1 MSNIDSRF
9 ISVVAEYICKNIV
22 KDIPQGQNIV
32 VREMN
37 ISTARDLASKC
48 NELVREL
55 GFPELRLFALG
66 SEDDLDRYVISAQKA
81 IEFRN
86 SMEPLVLIAPTSNAE
101 LVASLAG
108 FKSYRMTEIVTALI
122 HSNIAEMAKL
132 DLPSFTA
139 DVLKSL
145 LKITTLNDLLTF
157 LLTVKLSDNPQETFA
172 SNLPEIGLIADSSVG
187 LLEPGSIVRN
197 IQISS
202 RLNSKSNP
210 LRDIED
216 LLTNS
221 GLLPGKTRDAVKEA
235 ISLERVSGLGW
246 SKHLSIKEDEDYLL
260 VNWPLVESSSI
271 KFALLEIKSFLG
283 PDGELNSKCKLK
295 PHPTKDVF
303 VSTGK
308 VHIEWV
314 VLPKI
319 TGEGIRWQIDLL
331 NSADIQLARS
341 IQKWSASHQAR
352 SKTLDLSDIEED
364 GVPLRIQITALTK
377 EGAQVLSE
385 DGSVAVAY
393 SESFILQGEA
403 DSDLGDDTESSEKV
417 SQSLGSALVLNALQ
431 NKSLKKLPELLVGRP
446 DRTKQCYEI
455 ALENTITR
463 IRFSSLVRE
472 LVLNSIEK
480 SSELISYES
489 LYKLSDSSLEFK
501 DIREIVLDA
510 TEDFRIARANFLQ
523 CMKNEHVTLSPELI
537 YWTKEQED
545 SLMVY
550 LETYRALLDTQD
562 SEAINPLL
570 SLDQLKLKVY
580 TPSGDIDAVIL
591 LPTHPLRAAW
601 LLQHFR
607 VSYKYASELLK
618 VDFNKRSSEFDFH
631 LFDAIKPENLPF
643 IIPSEGKN
651 FVYIDELV
659 FGTGIYFPA
668 EVSDITWQLSIVSQT
683 LGVRPGS
690 KDSDLIRKLSNHLS
704 NYDSGNSFLPG
715 LRIAAVNP
723 GDGSLIAGAL
733 SGFLSSMEE
742 HRHDLVRLEVSAYA
756 SNYSIVDPISKLSR
770 LQSDLNVTDEQSR
783 HLLLPRLSLKAFDI
797 KDLQHPER
805 QNEFVNLSVLQ
816 APAQISVS
824 SVIVENNHPRGSL
837 MNGLINYVYEI
848 RNAGEATSLFT
859 VSLDADQQEDFIPRL
874 HKAYL
879 SSVLGSTNTFNF
891 EIRATGD
898 VVNLVRNIHSHSDW
912 VLTAD
917 RYLGLN
923 LYENMLKTEDASPVV
938 LDYSPDFVDGFG
950 DRLTLTTTRPDEV
963 SRILHNAMRAL
974 GIEEGPQKNATT
986 LLRTLTQVSGR
997 LAMRLLADTSLAKE
1011 AVGICAT
1018 ISYLEE
1024 IGDLKNTIIIPID
1037 AHQDMFKLSKYDVDS
1052 DSQRCDLIFVRFEDE
1067 GIVVE
1072 LVEVKA
1078 RSTSEVGELP
1088 QEMQNQLDNSE
1099 RLLNRLLFNDGGNRI
1114 DSKIQ
1119 WSRWASIL
1127 HFYIDRAFLHKR
1139 VSSELVGK
1147 FHDLVE
1153 IHVSEQ
1159 SSPRLIKSGYIVSV
1173 NAQPDEL
1180 GVERPGYKIRVLADK
1195 ELQASGYYTIK
1206 HHYPEVQVA
1215 ILSPEVEVETTEIP
1229 EFPSEQI
1236 VEGHEAPK
1244 KDVLLEN
1251 ENLDAIS
1258 EIEHSGDIQV
1268 ILGKSRTSESL
1279 TWKVSLSGS
1288 PHAVIVG
1295 IPGQGKSVTTR
1306 NILRQFSA
1314 QGLPSIVF
1322 DFHGDMSTA
1331 DLSKSNYV
1339 KVATEGLPFSPFDFD
1354 RNGAIP
1360 IKTASLEISEILKSI
1375 GSLGEIQA
1383 NHVNQALRLSYA
1395 NLGWSDSGD
1404 SGARLPNV
1412 SEFVSCLE
1420 QVENQNKGKNAL
1432 ARLQSFT
1439 DYELFRD
1446 GNLRSFNVLD
1456 PKGYVFDVSKYRL
1469 EEVKVTAGAFILR
1482 KIYNEMFQWEPTH
1495 RPRLAVVLDEAH
1507 RLAKDPT
1514 IPKIMKEGR
1523 KFGIIVVLV
1532 SQSMK
1537 DFAPEVIDNAGMKIA
1552 FRTNFPA
1559 SKEVASFLQS
1569 KDSNQI
1575 ATVIE
1580 ALNTGYALVS
1590 TPEMKNV
1597 EKVEMRNSD

>member
-1 MSNIDSRF
+1 MSNLDSRF
-9 ISVVAEYICKNIV
+9 IEVVADYICKNIV

-37 ISTARDLASKC
+37 ISTAAALAAKC
-48 NELVREL
+48 NEIVGEL
-55 GFPELRLFALG
+55 GFPALRLFALG
-66 SEDDLDRYVISAQKA
+66 SEDDLEKYIISAQKA

-86 SMEPLVLIAPTSNAE
+86 SREPLVLIAPTSNAE

-108 FKSYRMTEIVTALI
+108 FKSYRMTEIVSALI
-122 HSNIAEMAKL
+122 HSNIAELSNL
-132 DLPSFTA
+132 DVPNLSA
-139 DVLKSL
+139 DTLKGL

-157 LLTVKLSDNPQETFA
+157 LLTVITANNPLETFA
-172 SNLPEIGLIADSSVG
+172 SKLPEIGLIADSTVG
-187 LLEPGSIVRN
+187 LLEPGSICKN

-202 RLNSKSNP
+202 RLNSKNNP

-221 GLLPGKTRDAVKEA
+221 GLLPSKTRDAVKEA
-235 ISLERVSGLGW
+235 ISQERTSGVGW
-246 SKHLSIKEDEDYLL
+246 SKYLALKEDEEFLL
-260 VNWPLVESSSI
+260 LNWPLVESS
-271 KFALLEIKSFLG
+271 KVKLALLEIKSFLG
-283 PDGELNSKCKLK
+283 PNGELNSKCKLK

-308 VHIEWV
+308 VQIEWV

-319 TGEGIRWQIDLL
+319 TGEGIRWQIELL
-331 NSADIQLARS
+331 DSADIQLAKS
-341 IQKWSASHQAR
+341 IQKWSAGHQAR
-352 SKTLDLSDIEED
+352 SKTLDLTGIEED
-364 GVPLRIQITALTK
+364 GVPVRFQITALTK
-377 EGAQVLSE
+377 EGAQVLLE
-385 DGSVAVAY
+385 DGGVAVAY
-393 SESFILQGEA
+393 SESFILQDEA
-403 DSDLGDDTESSEKV
+403 DTDLGGEQESSDKV

-431 NKSLKKLPELLVGRP
+431 NKSLKKLPEHLIGRP
-446 DRTKQCYEI
+446 DRSKQCYEI

-463 IRFSSLVRE
+463 IRFSSLIRE
-472 LVLNSIEK
+472 LVLNTIEK

-489 LYKLSDSSLEFK
+489 SYKLSDNALDLK
-501 DIREIVLDA
+501 DISEKVLDSS
-510 TEDFRIARANFLQ
+510 EEFLKARGNFLRS
-523 CMKNEHVTLSPELI
+523 MKTEHITLSPELV
-537 YWTKEQED
+537 YWTQEQEEFLTKYLNAYR
-545 SLMVY
+545 SL
-550 LETYRALLDTQD
+550 LEAQD
-562 SEAINPLL
+562 LEFRESLL
-570 SLDQLKLKVY
+570 SFDQLRLKIY
-580 TPSGDIDAVIL
+580 TPNGEIDAVIL

-607 VSYKYASELLK
+607 TSSEFASKLLS
-618 VDFNKRSSEFDFH
+618 VDFSKRSAEFDFH
-631 LFDAIKPENLPF
+631 LFDAIKPENFPF
-643 IIPSEGKN
+643 IIPSDKKN
-651 FVYIDELV
+651 FVYVDELV
-659 FGTGIYFPA
+659 FGTGVYFPA
-668 EVSDITWQLSIVSQT
+668 EVSDITWQLSVVSQT
-683 LGVRPGS
+683 LGVKFGN
-690 KDSDLIRKLSNHLS
+690 KDSELIKKLSNHLL

-715 LRIAAVNP
+715 LKISAVNP
-723 GDGSLIAGAL
+723 GDGSLISGAL
-733 SGFLSSMEE
+733 SGFLSSIEE
-742 HRHDLVRLEVSAYA
+742 ERQGLIRLEVSTYA
-756 SNYSIVDPISKLSR
+756 SNYSIVNPISKLSK
-770 LQSDLNVTDEQSR
+770 LQSDLNITDNQSR
-783 HLLLPRLSLKAFDI
+783 HLLLPRLSLKAFDV
-797 KDLQHPER
+797 DELFLSQN

-824 SVIVENNHPRGSL
+824 TAEEENVHPRGSL
-837 MNGLINYVYEI
+837 MNGLINYVYEL
-848 RNAGEATSLFT
+848 RHSGEAKSLFT
-859 VSLDADQQEDFIPRL
+859 VSLDENQEKASISGV
-874 HKAYL
+874 HKTYL
-879 SSVLGSTNTFNF
+879 SAVLGSTGTFNF

-898 VVNLVRNIHSHSDW
+898 VINLVRNIHNISDW

-923 LYENMLKTEDASPVV
+923 LYENMLNAEDSSPVV

-1024 IGDLKNTIIIPID
+1024 IGDLNNTIIIPVD
-1037 AHQDMFKLSKYDVDS
+1037 AHQDMFKLSKYDSDA
-1052 DSQRCDLIFVRFEDE
+1052 DSQRCDLIFVRFEDD
-1067 GIVVE
+1067 GMVVE

-1099 RLLNRLLFNDGGNRI
+1099 RLLNRLLFAEGDKRI
-1114 DSKIQ
+1114 DSMIQ

-1139 VSSELVGK
+1139 VSSELVDK

-1153 IHVSEQ
+1153 IHIAEQ
-1159 SSPRLIKSGYIVSV
+1159 STPRLEKSGYIVSV
-1173 NAQPDEL
+1173 NAQSDEL
-1180 GVERPGYKIRVLADK
+1180 GAERPGYKIRVLADR

-1206 HHYPEVQVA
+1206 QHYPEIQIEAPSNDSLVQVTNSQPMKDSHA
-1215 ILSPEVEVETTEIP
+1215 DEGQKSVKEETVLNEESVALPVGSKLSEEV
-1229 EFPSEQI
+1229 
-1236 VEGHEAPK
+1236 
-1244 KDVLLEN
+1244 
-1251 ENLDAIS
+1251 
-1258 EIEHSGDIQV
+1258 QV
-1268 ILGKSRTSESL
+1268 ILGRSRTSESL
-1279 TWKVSLSGS
+1279 SWKVSLSGS

-1295 IPGQGKSVTTR
+1295 IPGQGKSVATR
-1306 NILRQFSA
+1306 NILRQFTD

-1322 DFHGDMSTA
+1322 DFHGDMATSDASET
-1331 DLSKSNYV
+1331 NYV
-1339 KVATEGLPFSPFDFD
+1339 KVAAEGLPFSPFDFD
-1354 RNGAIP
+1354 KNGAIP

-1383 NHVNQALRLSYA
+1383 NHVNQALRLAYA
-1395 NLGWSDSGD
+1395 NLGWTDSGD
-1404 SGARLPNV
+1404 SGSRLPNV
-1412 SEFVSCLE
+1412 GEFVGCLE
-1420 QVENQNKGKNAL
+1420 QVETQNKGKNAL

-1446 GNLRSFNVLD
+1446 GNTRSFNVLD
-1456 PKGYVFDVSKYRL
+1456 PRGYVFDVSKYRL

-1569 KDSNQI
+1569 KDSSQI

-1590 TPEMKNV
+1590 TPEMKSV
-1597 EKVEMRNSD
+1597 EKVEMRSSD